1 MEAKEILSQVK
12 LFFNDLIN
20 PSLTTAATGPAE
32 APKEYELKIGGMVT
46 IDKLEAGGVVMID
59 GSPSLP
65 GDLELVDGTK
75 ITVSDNGVI
84 SVVTPAAPAE
94 LAAPE
99 MDMSAKFT
107 AFETSAN
114 EKFTSYEAKFSAYE
128 ARFAATETQLAKA
141 TKVIDK
147 LLELNTLL
155 VEAPAGTADPAARVG
170 NNFKDQQKEK
180 DLSILFN

>member
-1 MEAKEILSQVK
+1 MEAKEVLSQVK

-20 PSLTTAATGPAE
+20 PAPVVAAGDPPAE
-32 APKEYELKIGGMVT
+32 GPKEYELKIGGKVM

-59 GSPSLP
+59 GAPALP

-75 ITVSDNGVI
+75 ITVADNGVI
-84 SVVTPAAPAE
+84 SAVTPGEPVAPP
-94 LAAPE
+94 APE
-99 MDMSAKFT
+99 MDMGAKFS

-114 EKFTSYEAKFSAYE
+114 EKFASYEAKFTAYE
-128 ARFAATETQLAKA
+128 ARFAATEVQLAKA

-155 VEAPAGTADPAARVG
+155 VEAPAAQADPSAHTS
-170 NNFKDQQKEK
+170 NTFQEEK
-180 DLSILFN
+180 KTYNPILFN